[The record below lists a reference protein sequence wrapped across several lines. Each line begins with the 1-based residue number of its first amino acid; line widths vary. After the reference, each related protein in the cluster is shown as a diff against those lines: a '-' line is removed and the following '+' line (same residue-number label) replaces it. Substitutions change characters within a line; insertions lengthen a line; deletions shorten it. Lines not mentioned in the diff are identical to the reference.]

1 MPGTEHWKELLS
13 KMENVGD
20 YTNQL
25 FFGQSRVSQSLRAE
39 TLVKARVKLEIGIIR
54 VKEGGRALGES
65 SAMAARSAN
74 EVAKRVTSTLTL
86 HISDDVAVN
95 DVAVGQVVSTLE
107 AFRDSDTPIIPSA
120 VDPYFAV
127 GNRSKAQKLVSR
139 EYDSVMMIIWP

>member
-1 MPGTEHWKELLS
+1 MLLS
-13 KMENVGD
+13 QMANVGN

-25 FFGQSRVSQSLRAE
+25 FFGRSKDCRGWRSQ
-39 TLVKARVKLEIGIIR
+39 TLLKARAKLGIGIIQVR
-54 VKEGGRALGES
+54 EGGMSLGETTSMAAS
-65 SAMAARSAN
+65 SAI
-74 EVAKRVTSTLTL
+74 EVAKRVTFTHSL

-107 AFRDSDTPIIPSA
+107 AFRDSDKPIIPSA

-139 EYDSVMMIIWP
+139 EYDSVMMNIWP